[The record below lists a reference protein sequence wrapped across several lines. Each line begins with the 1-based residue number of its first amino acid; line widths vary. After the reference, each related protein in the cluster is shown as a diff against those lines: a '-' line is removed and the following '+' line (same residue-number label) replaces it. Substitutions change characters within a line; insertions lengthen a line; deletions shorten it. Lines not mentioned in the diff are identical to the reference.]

1 MSGRLAGKVAIVT
14 GAGDGIGRGIA
25 ALFAR
30 EGARVVVND
39 ISAAAATATTA
50 LIKADGG
57 EAATCAGD
65 VSDEAAAARLIEDAV
80 ATYGDLDV
88 LVNNAGVLTFA
99 PLLELTADAW
109 DRVMTINTRSV
120 FLCTRAAARYWVQ
133 TARPGKIV
141 NMGSANAEMASLNG
155 LAHYTASKGAIRMFT
170 RTAAAELA
178 QHRINVNA
186 IGPGTIP
193 TGIGMSAAREVSV
206 AERTEMERRLAES
219 IPVGRA
225 GTPED
230 IAELALYLSLPVSD
244 YLTGQHI
251 LIDGGRNLFAGPYHP
266 V

>member
-1 MSGRLAGKVAIVT
+1 MTGQLAGKVAIVT

-25 ALFAR
+25 TLFAR

-39 ISAAAATATTA
+39 IAAPAATATAA

-57 EAATCAGD
+57 EATACVGD
-65 VSDEAAAARLIEDAV
+65 VSDEAAVDRLIEDTV
-80 ATYGDLDV
+80 AAYGDLDV

-99 PLLELTADAW
+99 PLLELTAEAW
-109 DRVMTINTRSV
+109 DRVVTINTRSV
-120 FLCTRAAARYWVQ
+120 FLCTRAAARHWVQ
-133 TARPGKIV
+133 AKRPGKIV
-141 NMGSANAEMASLNG
+141 NMGSANAEMASLSG

-193 TGIGMSAAREVSV
+193 TGIGQSAAREISA
-206 AERTEMERRLAES
+206 AERKEMEQRLAES

-230 IAELALYLSLPVSD
+230 IAELALYLSLPASD

-251 LIDGGRNLFAGPYHP
+251 LIDGGRNLFAGPYRP